1 MQTEPDDLKVRDVLA
16 LKSQQM
22 LVVNSEYQRGVVWT
36 PTQQKKLID
45 SVLRGYPIPL
55 IYFHH
60 IQQEA
65 AGLRSERFEVI
76 DGQQRIN
83 ALYEFHEGA
92 FKLFDP
98 VKDEADARF
107 PDFITKEPCP
117 WGGRGF
123 PDLSDEL
130 KEQFLDTSLRIV
142 KIETHDPNQAR
153 DLFVRLQAG
162 MPLNSQEKR
171 DAWPGQFT
179 EFVLKLGGKP
189 HVARYPGHDFFN
201 ILMRAGKLKD
211 RGRFRQLAAQIAMLF
226 LTRREDGKWRDTNA
240 TAIDDFYYEHLGFD
254 ADSGDAKRLGE
265 VLDKLVNLLFFSDHQ
280 KRKKIVGHEAIHL
293 VLLVDALLDD
303 YTRSWESE
311 FASAFDEFREQFAL
325 AKKTQNDS
333 KPGEYWLQYGVWTR
347 VNSDRAENIQR
358 RHEFFAA
365 KMHER
370 LPLKM
375 KDPQRMFGALEREII
390 YYRDQKRCGEC
401 DADVIWSEAEIHHVD
416 QHSQGGKTAL
426 ENGALV
432 HRHCHPMG
440 EAATERFAAKWR
452 LRGAVTSV
460 SGPSA
465 EELEESAGDGEA
477 I

>member
-1 MQTEPDDLKVRDVLA
+1 MKTEPEDLKVRDVLD

-22 LVVNSEYQRGVVWT
+22 LVVNSEYQRGAVWT
-36 PTQQKKLID
+36 RSQQKKLVD
-45 SVLRGYPIPL
+45 SVMRGYPIPL

-83 ALYEFHEGA
+83 ALHEFHEGA

-107 PDFITKEPCP
+107 PDFIKQEPCP

-123 PDLSDEL
+123 PDLSEEL
-130 KEQFLDTSLRIV
+130 KEQFLDTTLRIV
-142 KIETHDPNQAR
+142 KIETNNPNQAR

-189 HVARYPGHDFFN
+189 NVSRYPGHDFFN
-201 ILMRAGKLKD
+201 VLMGAGRSKD

-226 LTRREDGKWRDTNA
+226 LTWREDGKWRDTNA
-240 TAIDDFYYEHLGFD
+240 AAIDDFYYERLDFD
-254 ADSGDAKRLGE
+254 TDSSDAKRLGE
-265 VLDKLVNLLFFSDHQ
+265 VLDKLMNLLPDHQ
-280 KRKKIVGHEAIHL
+280 KRKKLVGHEAVHL
-293 VLLVDALLDD
+293 VLLVDTLLDD

-311 FASAFDEFREQFAL
+311 FASAFDVFREQFAL

-333 KPGEYWLQYGVWTR
+333 QPSEYWLQYGVWTR

-365 KMHER
+365 KMHEG

-375 KDPQRMFGALEREII
+375 KDPQRLFGALEREII
-390 YYRDQKRCGEC
+390 YYRDRKHCGEC
-401 DADVIWSEAEIHHVD
+401 DADVRWSEAEIHHVD

-432 HRHCHPMG
+432 HRHCHPKG
-440 EAATERFAAKWR
+440 AEATEQFAVKWR
-452 LRGAVTSV
+452 RRRVAASV
-460 SGPSA
+460 SGPSI
-465 EELEESAGDGEA
+465 EELEESAAEEPG
-477 I
+477 